1 VYDMYP
7 WDSAGPVGRTP
18 KPSGTPRSRAS
29 SPPSRAPHAARAAQA
44 VQAALDRRD
53 NGGDAA
59 AAVDAVSQTM
69 AGPHRQ

>member
-7 WDSAGPVGRTP
+7 WDSAGPAGRTP
-18 KPSGTPRSRAS
+18 KPSGTPRSREG
-29 SPPSRAPHAARAAQA
+29 SPPHATQAAQA

-59 AAVDAVSQTM
+59 AAVDAVSETM
-69 AGPHRQ
+69 AGRPRQ